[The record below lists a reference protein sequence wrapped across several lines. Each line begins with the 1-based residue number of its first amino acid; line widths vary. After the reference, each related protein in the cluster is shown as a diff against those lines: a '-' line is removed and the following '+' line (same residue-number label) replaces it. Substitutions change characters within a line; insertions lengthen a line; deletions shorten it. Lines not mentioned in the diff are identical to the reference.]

1 MNFFSRLHSLVIV
14 CAHWDEMREGFFNQT
29 ENLPKPITTSFGKR
43 WQTVSLEDCSL
54 KKRK

>member
-43 WQTVSLEDCSL
+43 WQTVSLEDCNL
-54 KKRK
+54 